1 MPDRFFTALLILSI
15 VFDAGAF
22 LYFGSD
28 KRKAAKGEWRTPE
41 SALLKAAL
49 IGPFGAWAGM
59 RLFRHKTRKT
69 KFRLLV
75 PVFMLL
81 RIALLIGILR
91 IG

>member
-15 VFDAGAF
+15 VFDAGVF

-28 KRKAAKGEWRTPE
+28 KRKAAKGEWRIPE

-49 IGPFGAWAGM
+49 IGPFGAWTGM

-75 PVFMLL
+75 PVFILL
-81 RIALLIGILR
+81 RVALLIGILR